1 MPSKSKSRKSISSKK
16 SNPSTS
22 LFGAED
28 EVYCEVQRILR
39 SRVCGSELP
48 TSLPNLQDQRKHLL
62 NIIERCATQGESNS
76 ALVIGPRGS
85 GKSMLLKH
93 VLAEVMKD
101 RKVSNNLLQVHLNG
115 LLQTDDRI
123 AIQEITRQL
132 KLENVAEDKVFGSF
146 AENLA
151 FLLESLK
158 KDSSGAQSILFIVD
172 EFDLFAHHKNQTLL
186 YNLFDV
192 CQSAQTP
199 ITVIGVTCRLDVVE
213 LLEKRVKSRFSH
225 RQIHVFNTLTFEQYC
240 NVFKE
245 TLTLPS
251 NFMDKMFAKEWNN
264 HVKELTGDCTVTE
277 ILEKT
282 YSLDKSIRSLYSLM
296 LLPIARISADR
307 PTFEGQQL
315 LESRKLHSADSKAA
329 MLHGVSILQLC
340 LIIAMRHLTDLYEG
354 DPFNFEMVYNE
365 YQKFIQKK
373 SHTVQQ
379 FDKSV
384 VLKAFEHLV
393 ALELVKPAEHSTGS
407 STRTQKEYRAM
418 SILVTSSQLIE
429 SLSSYPSCPSELQ
442 HWAKNPMAS

>member
-85 GKSMLLKH
+85 GKSM
-93 VLAEVMKD
+93 
-101 RKVSNNLLQVHLNG
+101 
-115 LLQTDDRI
+115 
-123 AIQEITRQL
+123 
-132 KLENVAEDKVFGSF
+132 GSF

>member
-1 MPSKSKSRKSISSKK
+1 MPLKSKSRKSISSNK

-22 LFGAED
+22 LLGAED

-48 TSLPNLQDQRKHLL
+48 SSLPNLQDQRKHLL

-85 GKSMLLKH
+85 GKSM
-93 VLAEVMKD
+93 
-101 RKVSNNLLQVHLNG
+101 
-115 LLQTDDRI
+115 
-123 AIQEITRQL
+123 
-132 KLENVAEDKVFGSF
+132 GSF

-240 NVFKE
+240 DVFKE